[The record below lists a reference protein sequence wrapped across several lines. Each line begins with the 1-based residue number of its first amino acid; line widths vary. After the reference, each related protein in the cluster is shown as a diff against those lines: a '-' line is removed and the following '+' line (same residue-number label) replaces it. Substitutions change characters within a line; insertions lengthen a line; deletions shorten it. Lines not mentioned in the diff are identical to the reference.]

1 MVSVSL
7 SHFKYPLYWRF
18 DLIVRARRLECG
30 VYEALTKLADYWV
43 PKVRIA
49 PLILSSDLTLDPGR
63 RHMRC
68 TCGGAG
74 DRYSY
79 SAQNTWEP

>member
-49 PLILSSDLTLDPGR
+49 PPYPEQRFDVRPR
-63 RHMRC
+63 
-68 TCGGAG
+68 
-74 DRYSY
+74 
-79 SAQNTWEP
+79 